1 MESLSHIGRL
11 WCPIHVAD
19 SENRDDGRQTHIE
32 LSDAW
37 RANRR
42 YLLGVAFRMVGNIGD
57 AEDVVQEA
65 FARLLRVDLDEIDDV
80 RGWLVV
86 VVTRLSLNQL
96 NSARH
101 RHGTGSEPPEQA
113 DLADPADRV
122 TLDDSIRLALLV
134 VLERLSP
141 AERATFVLHDAF
153 QMPFDAIGSI
163 LGRSPAACRQL
174 ASRARRRM
182 ESEGAPAR
190 FDVDPA
196 DQRRVAER
204 FIDACSGG
212 EIEALIQVLDPDAA
226 GDYDA
231 GGMAVTRLASGRA
244 NVAKVLWRLFASD
257 PAMALVPFP
266 VNGKTGVLAF
276 LHRRVFAVLVLTE
289 VDGLITKVHAIGD
302 PRKLASVAK
311 LVGAEGHVP

>member
-1 MESLSHIGRL
+1 
-11 WCPIHVAD
+11 VAD
-19 SENRDDGRQTHIE
+19 SGDRGAGRQTEIE
-32 LSDAW
+32 LTDAW

-80 RGWLVV
+80 RGWLIV

-101 RHGTGSEPPEQA
+101 RHGTAAEPPEQA

-182 ESEGAPAR
+182 EAEGAPVR

-196 DQRRVAER
+196 AQRRVADR

-212 EIEALIQVLDPDAA
+212 DIKALMQVLDPEAA

-231 GGMAVTRLASGRA
+231 GGMAVTRLATGRA

-257 PAMALVPFP
+257 PAMALVPVP
-266 VNGKTGVLAF
+266 VNGETGVLAF
-276 LHRRVFAVLVLTE
+276 LHRRVFAMLVLTE
-289 VDGLITKVHAIGD
+289 GDGLITKVHAIGD
-302 PRKLASVAK
+302 PRKLAFISN
-311 LVGAEGHVP
+311 LVGAESHAL